1 MDPLQELW
9 DLMEELPLQ
18 EPSPTMGT
26 PGGDSIEH
34 PIIQQRKQVDALR
47 LQGMTPDEAHQQVNG
62 EVDLSDTEGKAALAA
77 TFGRVQDDGGKKGVK
92 IETDVGFPSIL
103 AQDSVM
109 SDTLGQ
115 TSVHDLRTPMNKE
128 VPDALQSPDSGLQ
141 QQEEMDYNWDVAY
154 LQKYGRA

>member
-1 MDPLQELW
+1 
-9 DLMEELPLQ
+9 
-18 EPSPTMGT
+18 MGT

-34 PIIQQRKQVDALR
+34 PIIQQRKAVDALR
-47 LQGMTPDEAHQQVNG
+47 LQGMTPDQAHQAVNG
-62 EVDLSDTEGKAALAA
+62 ELDLSDTEGKAAMAA

-115 TSVHDLRTPMNKE
+115 TSVADLRTPMNKE
-128 VPDALQSPDSGLQ
+128 VPDDLQSPDAGVQLQ